1 MQATTRTHLGSR
13 AFDLIQER
21 VQVPE
26 AQFLPEVGVQLAVV
40 LPLVFARLFGVGVRL
55 VDQEI
60 VGQDV
65 ERDAREVQLE
75 EAGGFVA
82 AVADEPL
89 VAPTVGGCVSA
100 NSERMVNREGRRT
113 TASLPSCRSR
123 RAHTNACTP
132 ALDTP
137 LQALRRSTGCN
148 WYCRDRAPTTCG
160 TCRSCRS

>member
-26 AQFLPEVGVQLAVV
+26 AQFFAEVGVQLAVV

-65 ERDAREVQLE
+65 ERDAREVQFE

-89 VAPTVGGCVSA
+89 VAPEVGGCVST
-100 NSERMVNREGRRT
+100 NSGRMVNQRG
-113 TASLPSCRSR
+113 
-123 RAHTNACTP
+123 
-132 ALDTP
+132 
-137 LQALRRSTGCN
+137 
-148 WYCRDRAPTTCG
+148 
-160 TCRSCRS
+160 